1 MRSGSG
7 GRKAAWAGPSFGL
20 DMLLILPFPGGGGVR
35 AGRVGHRVLSEAA
48 ARRVGRS
55 PGSLSN
61 SRRELRVSGG
71 LAQDARGAIAAHSV
85 DEMKQLVKI
94 VDTLDGPIN
103 VYDDSS
109 EEFFEVPRDPKKR
122 PTHHR

>member
-1 MRSGSG
+1 M
-7 GRKAAWAGPSFGL
+7 
-20 DMLLILPFPGGGGVR
+20 
-35 AGRVGHRVLSEAA
+35 
-48 ARRVGRS
+48 GRS

-103 VYDDSS
+103 VYDDGS
-109 EEFFEVPRDPKKR
+109 EEFFEVPRDPKSDP
-122 PTHHR
+122 PTIVGSASEPDQKDC